1 MGHLYETKSA
11 SQEKQSHTVG
21 LLLHTIICCISHLL
35 LSKMHVFLYKDKH
48 LCLVTTKSISLFI
61 QDMRHRA
68 EQPLTLCACA
78 WCTKVFACHLYQLW
92 KTQVIISPI
101 AECSITSG
109 NGGLCQENIKLLG
122 YRGTWPLWA
131 ILLQNL
137 LEHIMQGGSC
147 SAGSLPLAL

>member
-1 MGHLYETKSA
+1 MYFSYRIKHYSVSELMGWNMGHLYETKSS

-21 LLLHTIICCISHLL
+21 LLLHTINCCISHLL

-78 WCTKVFACHLYQLW
+78 WCTKVFACHLCQLLAW
-92 KTQVIISPI
+92 VYPCCL
-101 AECSITSG
+101 ACSIFRSARQSG
-109 NGGLCQENIKLLG
+109 GYDRFLSQEFVKILYPITERGGTE
-122 YRGTWPLWA
+122 
-131 ILLQNL
+131 
-137 LEHIMQGGSC
+137 
-147 SAGSLPLAL
+147 